1 MERIIEKILSSMWWG
16 KVEGDEMGSCVV
28 LVVTREEATVVINR
42 EEATVTVR

>member
-1 MERIIEKILSSMWWG
+1 MWWG